1 MVSRSRRT
9 VGNSGGRAAC
19 LAGVVVCLTAIVP
32 ETVRGDTPQWW
43 NDGGVQQRLHLTAI
57 QVAAIDEAFR
67 QSVPARRL
75 FRLHLEDL
83 EGRLASVMEQSTAD
97 EMTVLGLID
106 AVEQARARRN
116 VARSL
121 MLLRIYS
128 ILTPR
133 QRALIKTLPNTGR
146 SDLGTPQSAAR

>member
-19 LAGVVVCLTAIVP
+19 LAGVAVCLIAIAS
-32 ETVRGDTPQWW
+32 ETVRADTLQWW
-43 NDGGVQQRLHLTAI
+43 NDGGVQRRLHLTVA
-57 QVAAIDEAFR
+57 QVASIDEAFR
-67 QSVPARRL
+67 RSVPARRRL
-75 FRLHLEDL
+75 RLHLEGL
-83 EGRLASVMEQSTAD
+83 EGRLASVMEQGTAD
-97 EMTVLGLID
+97 ERTVLGLID

-121 MLLRIYS
+121 VLLRIYS

-133 QRALIKTLPNTGR
+133 QRALIKTLPTTG
-146 SDLGTPQSAAR
+146 Q